1 MKNFRRRDMTRSITS
16 ALCLFGALCLTG
28 TVAVAQSGAAK
39 DSCDAVH
46 AAYRKSFQ
54 ANSQMSTK
62 NSGAVD
68 VTKAQAEI
76 TGDGSYTESCKLLR
90 EETLSGEATSV
101 YSDVMKS
108 RLGIADGKL
117 WISKTKGLVLQQQV
131 EVDMGA
137 KGKGKQTILFDY
149 KTK

>member
-1 MKNFRRRDMTRSITS
+1 MKNIRRKDMTHWNIS

-28 TVAVAQSGAAK
+28 TAAVAQSGVAK

-46 AAYRKSFQ
+46 SAYRKSFQ

-62 NSGAVD
+62 NSGTVD

-101 YSDVMKS
+101 YIDVMKS
-108 RLGIADGKL
+108 RPGIADGKL
-117 WISKTKGLVLQQQV
+117 WISKNKGLVLQQEV

-137 KGKGKQTILFDY
+137 KGKGKQTILFNY

>member
-1 MKNFRRRDMTRSITS
+1 MKNFWKEDMTRSIIS
-16 ALCLFGALCLTG
+16 ALCLFGASWLTG
-28 TVAVAQSGAAK
+28 TVAVAQSDTAK

-46 AAYRKSFQ
+46 SAYRKSFQ

-68 VTKAQAEI
+68 VTKAQGEI

-90 EETLSGEATSV
+90 DETLNGEAVSV

-108 RLGIADGKL
+108 HSGTADGKV
-117 WISKTKGLVLQQQV
+117 WISKNRGLVLQQEV
-131 EVDMGA
+131 AVDMGA
-137 KGKGKQTILFDY
+137 KGKGKQSIVFDY
-149 KTK
+149 KKK

>member
-1 MKNFRRRDMTRSITS
+1 
-16 ALCLFGALCLTG
+16 
-28 TVAVAQSGAAK
+28 VAVAQSGAAK

-54 ANSQMSTK
+54 ANSQMSTS

-68 VTKAQAEI
+68 VTKAQGEI

-90 EETLSGEATSV
+90 DETLSGEAVSV

-108 RLGIADGKL
+108 HLGIADGKV
-117 WISKTKGLVLQQQV
+117 WISKIRGLVLQQEV
-131 EVDMGA
+131 EVDLGT
-137 KGKGKQTILFDY
+137 KGKGKQTIVFHY
-149 KTK
+149 KK